1 MNWHR
6 SPALVERL
14 AADYALGTLAG
25 PARRRFEAVMKTQ
38 LGVARAAALWD
49 TRLEPL
55 GRRLSVL
62 PASAELWAQIE
73 RRSFGSSAVDPAP
86 ASAPARWWKRLLSP
100 TPAATLA
107 FGLTLGLL
115 LPALGPLLQRDAMD
129 AQLPESY
136 VGVLA
141 RADGRTGMI
150 VSSRRH
156 GTIVDLKR
164 VQPVPVGAGQTLFL
178 WAIDAGGKTWPIG
191 PVPQG
196 SFVQV
201 VLSQTSETLFARTTE
216 LALSIEAA
224 GSAPA
229 QPGGQFAYR
238 GLCGKL
244 WRVKAP

>member
-1 MNWHR
+1 MNWHH
-6 SPALVERL
+6 SPDLVERL
-14 AADYALGTLAG
+14 AAAYALGTLAG

-38 LGVARAAALWD
+38 PGVARAAALWD

-55 GRRLSVL
+55 GRRLAPL
-62 PASAELWAQIE
+62 PAGAELWAQIE
-73 RRSFGSSAVDPAP
+73 RRSFGASTVAPEP

-100 TPAATLA
+100 LPASALA
-107 FGLTLGLL
+107 FGLMLGLL
-115 LPALGPLLQRDAMD
+115 LPALGPLLQGGATD

-156 GTIVDLKR
+156 GTIVDFKQ
-164 VQPVPVGAGQTLFL
+164 VQPVPIGAGQTLFL
-178 WAIDAGGKTWPIG
+178 WAIDASGKTWPVG

-201 VLSQTSETLFARTTE
+201 VLAQTSETLFARTSE
-216 LALSIEAA
+216 LAISIEAA
-224 GSAPA
+224 GSAPTL
-229 QPGGQFAYR
+229 PGGPFAYR